1 MEPKISDKTID
12 TYEEFIDRTQNSPAM
27 RAGVFDPKDLYQTY
41 VQDQD
46 FQAARGNRNLEEFAK
61 QYPGSQTAKRM
72 NIRGRIPT
80 SMDMEF

>member
-1 MEPKISDKTID
+1 M
-12 TYEEFIDRTQNSPAM
+12 
-27 RAGVFDPKDLYQTY
+27 
-41 VQDQD
+41 DQD
-46 FQAARGNRNLEEFAK
+46 FQAARGARNLDEFAR